1 MNMLRVGQAAP
12 EFTLPDA
19 DMQMVSLAEYR
30 DRSHVVL
37 YFYPKDDSPGCTRE
51 AIDFSDRDTEFD
63 ALRTVVLGVSR
74 DDCLSHGAF
83 RDKHGLS
90 VRLLS
95 DVECEACEKYG
106 VLQEKEVE
114 GVRRIGV
121 LRSTFII
128 DKHGIL
134 RHCLYGVKS
143 TGHAEEVLSLVRR
156 LRK

>member
-1 MNMLRVGQAAP
+1 MLRVGQMAP

-19 DMQMVSLAEYR
+19 DMQMVSLAEFR
-30 DRSHVVL
+30 DRSNVVL

-63 ALRTVVLGVSR
+63 ELRTAVLGVSR

-95 DVECEACEKYG
+95 DVDSEVCEKYG
-106 VLQEKEVE
+106 VIQEKEVD
-114 GVRRIGV
+114 GVRRVGV
-121 LRSTFII
+121 VRSTFII
-128 DKHGIL
+128 DRNGHL

-143 TGHAEEVLSLVRR
+143 AGHVEEVLSLVRK